1 MRFQNRAKVQIF
13 IYLCVTI
20 KINEDGKMQ
29 INGNP
34 LQTDGLILSAITI
47 GIPSCNK
54 SASGGH
60 GCHLRFFVD
69 IETDGLH
76 MATQRSTVYSSKFE
90 TIEYKSSFA
99 YGVWVSIFS
108 AIVCSCWQYFSM
120 VVLFPESINNTIE
133 QVVSALSAQYT
144 DEQMDAI
151 LPILNN
157 LPQINLFVNLIYFTL
172 FGLVTSA
179 IIANFTKKVNP
190 FNDINTAE

>member
-1 MRFQNRAKVQIF
+1 
-13 IYLCVTI
+13 
-20 KINEDGKMQ
+20 
-29 INGNP
+29 
-34 LQTDGLILSAITI
+34 
-47 GIPSCNK
+47 
-54 SASGGH
+54 
-60 GCHLRFFVD
+60 
-69 IETDGLH
+69 
-76 MATQRSTVYSSKFE
+76 
-90 TIEYKSSFA
+90 
-99 YGVWVSIFS
+99 
-108 AIVCSCWQYFSM
+108 M

>member
-1 MRFQNRAKVQIF
+1 M
-13 IYLCVTI
+13 
-20 KINEDGKMQ
+20 KME
-29 INGNP
+29 NANKWKSAA
-34 LQTDGLILSAITI
+34 TDGLILSAITI
-47 GIPSCNK
+47 AYLLATSLLPEGMAVISVFLWILK
-54 SASGGH
+54 LT
-60 GCHLRFFVD
+60 GCIWL
-69 IETDGLH
+69 LYWL
-76 MATQRSTVYSSKFE
+76 MKQYSSKFE

-99 YGVWVSIFS
+99 YGVWVSSFS